1 MNLSDRPE
9 AVRTVGRVP
18 AHYARLVLLTLALFF
33 GGASVG
39 AYAPA
44 IFATNEASVAHAQD
58 EQSTGEGTASPSAQ
72 AATASCDVTIRRVD
86 AEPWA
91 RSELFFGTAKSDGS
105 AVTDAEWRGF
115 LDKEITA
122 RFPDGLTVMTGV
134 GQYRGEDDQIIQE
147 RSMIVILLYP
157 REAARDSGAKIE
169 QIRDAYERQFQQSS
183 VLRAD
188 DSLPVCTSF

>member
-1 MNLSDRPE
+1 MNLSNTTE
-9 AVRTVGRVP
+9 VVRTIGRLP
-18 AHYARLVLLTLALFF
+18 AHYARLILLTLALFF

-44 IFATNEASVAHAQD
+44 IFAPNEASVAQAHD
-58 EQSTGEGTASPSAQ
+58 EQGTDDGAASAVTQP
-72 AATASCDVTIRRVD
+72 ATESCDVTVQRVE

-91 RSELFFGTAKSDGS
+91 RSELFFGTAKPDGS

-122 RFPDGLTVMTGV
+122 RFPDGLTVMTGI
-134 GQYRGEDDQIIQE
+134 GQYRGENDQVVQE
-147 RSMIVILLYP
+147 RSMLVILLYP